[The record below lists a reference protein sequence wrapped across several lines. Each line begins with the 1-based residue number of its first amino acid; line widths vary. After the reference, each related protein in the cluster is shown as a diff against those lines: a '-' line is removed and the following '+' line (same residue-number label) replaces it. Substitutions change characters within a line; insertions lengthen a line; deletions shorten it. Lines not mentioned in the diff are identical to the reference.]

1 MATAVDD
8 IISRVRKILT
18 DEGAIRWTDA
28 ELILWLNDAQTE
40 IVLYK
45 PDAGAVNTTVTLATG
60 TKQTLPSGGNR
71 LLGVVRNM
79 SAASSGTGGRVIRA
93 VSREILDSQEPNWHD
108 PTVTGAAAHGTT
120 QKHYCYDE
128 QDPTVYYVFPGV
140 AGASYIEIIYSA
152 VPTDVSSGEDI
163 GVADIYGNAIID
175 YILYRAFQKE
185 AEYSATNARADKQY
199 GLFLSAVTGK
209 SQLDALTSPNSG
221 RGIR

>member
-120 QKHYCYDE
+120 QKHFCYDE

-140 AGASYIEIIYSA
+140 AGDSYVDIIYSA
-152 VPTDVSSGEDI
+152 VPADVGSGDDI

>member
-1 MATAVDD
+1 MTTAVDD
-8 IISRVRKILT
+8 LVSRVRKILT

-28 ELILWLNDAQTE
+28 ELILWLNDAQKE

-45 PDAGAVNTTVTLATG
+45 PDAGAVNATVTLVTG
-60 TKQTLPSGGNR
+60 TKQALPTGANR

-79 SAASSGTGGRVIRA
+79 SAASGGTGGRVIRA

-108 PTVTGAAAHGTT
+108 PTVAGSAAHGTE

-128 QDPTVYYVFPGV
+128 QDPLVYYVFPGV
-140 AGASYIEIIYSA
+140 AGASYIDIIYSA
-152 VPTDVSSGEDI
+152 VPATAGAGGSI
-163 GVADIYGNAIID
+163 GVTDIYGNAIVD

-185 AEYSATNARADKQY
+185 AEYSATNQRADKQY

-209 SQLDALTSPNSG
+209 SQLDALTSPNAG
-221 RGIR
+221 RGIK

>member
-45 PDAGAVNTTVTLATG
+45 PDAGAVNATVTLVTG
-60 TKQTLPSGGNR
+60 TKQTLPSAGNR

-79 SAASSGTGGRVIRA
+79 SASSGGDGGRVIRA

-108 PTVTGAAAHGTT
+108 PAVTGSAAHGTT

-140 AGASYIEIIYSA
+140 SGSSYIEIVYSA
-152 VPTDVSSGEDI
+152 VPDDVASGDDI